1 MKMPVKSYILSSEKE
16 YQFRCSSKIAIFA
29 HLYYESLVPIFCR
42 YFIEILDNIDI
53 YISASKDVIFDL
65 CRVYIKR
72 NIKYIK
78 TKNRGRDVAALL
90 VEIKPYI
97 VSYDYFCFVHDKM
110 EKDEIYKDMTTKWTN
125 GLWNNML
132 YDANYINNVIAT
144 FEENEKLGLLLPP
157 LPFHPLNNQLLFNC
171 WEQNYCNTA
180 KLAKKIGLIMP
191 IKPEDRILSLGTMFW
206 AKKDALKKLFD
217 FPWEYSDFQSEPLPN
232 DGTISHAIERIL
244 SFVAEDAGY
253 SVVYVMTEEYAS
265 TYINDMHDVIIDA
278 FSVLNKKYNISTYYQ
293 LQQMIVDFKDI
304 IEFAK
309 KYERIFIYGAGE
321 YGKRCKAILDYH
333 DIQIDG
339 FLVSDDVK
347 AEDLAGIPILNMD
360 SFHMGN
366 SDGIIVAVSKKY
378 RKEILENLDNIGIK
392 NTMIYS
398 CVPD

>member
-1 MKMPVKSYILSSEKE
+1 MLLPKNFTISTKSKNNMNVSI
-16 YQFRCSSKIAIFA
+16 KIAVFV
-29 HLYYESLVPIFCR
+29 HLYYEEMIALFSHYLD
-42 YFIEILDNIDI
+42 EIPDYIDV
-53 YISASKDVIFDL
+53 YISTSKEIVYNL
-65 CRVYIKR
+65 CRKCVKRDVVYIKSE
-72 NIKYIK
+72 
-78 TKNRGRDVAALL
+78 NRGRDVAALL
-90 VEIKPYI
+90 VEIKPYT
-97 VSYDYFCFVHDKM
+97 VLYDYFCFVHDKR
-110 EKDEIYKDMTTKWTN
+110 EKDEIYKDMTIKWTN

-157 LPFHPLNNQLLFNC
+157 LPFHPLNNQLLFNS
-171 WEQNYCNTA
+171 WGQNYCNTV

-217 FPWEYSDFQSEPLPN
+217 FPWKYSDFQSEPLPN

-253 SVVYVMTEEYAS
+253 SVAYVMSEEYAS

>member
-1 MKMPVKSYILSSEKE
+1 MLLPKNFTISTKSKNNMNVSI
-16 YQFRCSSKIAIFA
+16 KIAVFV
-29 HLYYESLVPIFCR
+29 HLYYEEMIALFSHYLD
-42 YFIEILDNIDI
+42 EIPDYIDV
-53 YISASKDVIFDL
+53 YISTSKEIVYNL
-65 CRVYIKR
+65 CRKCVKRDVVYIKSE
-72 NIKYIK
+72 
-78 TKNRGRDVAALL
+78 NRGRDVAALL
-90 VEIKPYI
+90 VEIKPYT
-97 VSYDYFCFVHDKM
+97 VLYDYFCFVHDKR
-110 EKDEIYKDMTTKWTN
+110 EKDEIYKDMTIKWTN

-157 LPFHPLNNQLLFNC
+157 LPFHPLNNQLLFNS
-171 WEQNYCNTA
+171 WGQNYCNTV

-253 SVVYVMTEEYAS
+253 SVAYVMSEEYAS

-321 YGKRCKAILDYH
+321 YGKKCKAILDYH

>member
-1 MKMPVKSYILSSEKE
+1 MLLPKNFTISTKSKNNMNVSI
-16 YQFRCSSKIAIFA
+16 KIAVFV
-29 HLYYESLVPIFCR
+29 HLYYEEMIALFSHYLD
-42 YFIEILDNIDI
+42 EIPDYIDV
-53 YISASKDVIFDL
+53 YISTSKEIVYNL
-65 CRVYIKR
+65 CRKCVKRDVVYIKSE
-72 NIKYIK
+72 
-78 TKNRGRDVAALL
+78 NRGRDVAALL
-90 VEIKPYI
+90 VEIKPYT
-97 VSYDYFCFVHDKM
+97 VLYDYFCFVHDKR
-110 EKDEIYKDMTTKWTN
+110 EKDEIYKDMTIKWTN

-157 LPFHPLNNQLLFNC
+157 LPFHPLNNQLLFNS
-171 WEQNYCNTA
+171 WGQNYCNTV

-217 FPWEYSDFQSEPLPN
+217 FPWKYSDFQSEPLPN

-253 SVVYVMTEEYAS
+253 SVAYVMPEEYAS